1 VHLGAGCQGVLTEA
15 TPSSSRLLQ
24 LRSALLGRKGPA
36 AGEKA
41 AKRLTADQWQF
52 KSKGRQG
59 TTRVKKNGEIV
70 TRLVQDACIFLNRP
84 DFHRG
89 PGCALHVMAIDN
101 EESYIPLKPE
111 VCWQLPLR
119 RDDEVEDDG
128 HVITRISQWNR
139 SHWGAGG
146 ADFHWWCTEDPN
158 ASSARTASST
168 RCPKSWSRWSVNTST
183 TNYGP
188 TWTSAQHSPRAPD
201 FPPRYA
207 KAGLTLG
214 GEGVLFIERRSGQ
227 RTQNLVVT
235 VLFGET
241 PLRVDVFGRGATFHT
256 GGGAGAGRAFEFA
269 SFNKRRWRPFFTSTP
284 HWPQSITGG
293 DHNQEY

>member
-1 VHLGAGCQGVLTEA
+1 MFDVTFLESNWKCIFGAGCQGGLTEA
-15 TPSSSRLLQ
+15 TPELVQGCCSYGAHFTAEKDQR
-24 LRSALLGRKGPA
+24 RVEKGA
-36 AGEKA
+36 
-41 AKRLTADQWQF
+41 
-52 KSKGRQG
+52 KGRQR

-146 ADFHWWCTEDPN
+146 ADFHWWCTEDP
-158 ASSARTASST
+158 AAFIGKT
-168 RCPKSWSRWSVNTST
+168 RVVDSMAEELIAMVGQTVYDQLLAYMDKRAAQPKGTRLPHPVMRK
-183 TNYGP
+183 
-188 TWTSAQHSPRAPD
+188 RA
-201 FPPRYA
+201 
-207 KAGLTLG
+207 
-214 GEGVLFIERRSGQ
+214 
-227 RTQNLVVT
+227 
-235 VLFGET
+235 
-241 PLRVDVFGRGATFHT
+241 
-256 GGGAGAGRAFEFA
+256 
-269 SFNKRRWRPFFTSTP
+269 
-284 HWPQSITGG
+284 
-293 DHNQEY
+293 